1 MDKFT
6 NGAKWNFM
14 KIDFKDFN
22 FQRNW
27 ILWLGILGSEQ
38 EILDIIENFDLMISS
53 EILLNEV
60 D

>member
-38 EILDIIENFDLMISS
+38 EILDIIENIDLMISS

>member
-1 MDKFT
+1 
-6 NGAKWNFM
+6 M